1 MLPTLRRSLIWR
13 GALALVIGVI
23 AVVWPSITL
32 GALVILF
39 SVYAFIAAVGR
50 IMQAIGGT
58 SAGTGTVIGWW
69 ALAALDIIAGVVAL
83 AWPGITIL
91 VLVIWVAVWA
101 VVTGLGDLG
110 MVFAQNE
117 TAGERVMFALTGVV
131 SVVLG
136 LVLFVRPDIGAVSL
150 AEVYGLFSIVLGV
163 VTLAAAAKIQQLIKT
178 T

>member
-1 MLPTLRRSLIWR
+1 MLPTMRRSLIWR
-13 GALALVIGVI
+13 GALAIVIGVI

-32 GALVILF
+32 GALVVLF
-39 SVYAFIAAVGR
+39 AIFAFLAAVGR

-58 SAGTGTVIGWW
+58 RASVSLLLGWW

-91 VLVIWVAVWA
+91 VLVIWVAAWA

-110 MVFAQNE
+110 MVFAHNE
-117 TAGERVMFALTGVV
+117 TAGERVLFALAGVV

-150 AEVYGLFSIVLGV
+150 AEVFGLFSIVLGV
-163 VTLAAAAKIQQLIKT
+163 VSLAAAAKIQQLTKAA
-178 T
+178 